1 MISLADCALNSHL
14 FHHRQDHTILASNK
28 KSGTKLTKLTKL
40 SRFSAA
46 YFRRNYQSDL
56 TAIRSAYRVLKS
68 VAAPKY
74 RAPFSTVYLRFL
86 FRFLPVFH
94 GFHRFSSPMPL
105 APNGI

>member
-14 FHHRQDHTILASNK
+14 FHHRQDHPILASNK

-40 SRFSAA
+40 SRFIAA
-46 YFRRNYQSDL
+46 YFRRNHQSDL
-56 TAIRSAYRVLKS
+56 TAIRFAYRVLKS

-86 FRFLPVFH
+86 NRFCPFSTVFTVFRPPCL
-94 GFHRFSSPMPL
+94 
-105 APNGI
+105 